1 MMATTH
7 RLGGIA
13 MGAVTAALL
22 RTNTA
27 GTMIL
32 ITGALIGSIFP
43 DIDNKK
49 STISRKMPI
58 TALVVSAGRHLIN
71 AVTSSFP
78 KEQKRYVKLLIG
90 HRGFTHSLIGSTI
103 LPVIVIFIG
112 LLLKFGSR
120 YLLLASLGIFS
131 GCLSHLFLD
140 MLSGGVPLLMPF
152 STDLLII
159 ARIKTGSSIEGLFRM
174 CLALILLFFLIGK

>member
-22 RTNTA
+22 HTNTA
-27 GTMIL
+27 DTMIL

-43 DIDNKK
+43 DINNKK

-90 HRGFTHSLIGSTI
+90 HRGLHI
-103 LPVIVIFIG
+103 P
-112 LLLKFGSR
+112 
-120 YLLLASLGIFS
+120 
-131 GCLSHLFLD
+131 
-140 MLSGGVPLLMPF
+140 LSGAQ
-152 STDLLII
+152 SYQ
-159 ARIKTGSSIEGLFRM
+159 
-174 CLALILLFFLIGK
+174 

>member
-13 MGAVTAALL
+13 VGATAAALL
-22 RTNTA
+22 HTNTA
-27 GTMIL
+27 GTLIL
-32 ITGALIGSIFP
+32 ITGALVGSIFP

-49 STISRKMPI
+49 STISRKMLI

-71 AVTSSFP
+71 AVTASFP
-78 KEQKRYVKLLIG
+78 KEQKQYVKLLIG

-103 LPVIVIFIG
+103 LPVFVILIG
-112 LLLKFGSR
+112 LLLKLKAR
-120 YLLLASLGIFS
+120 YLMLAGLGIFS

-140 MLSGGVPLLMPF
+140 MLSGGVPLFMPF
-152 STDLLII
+152 STDLLIV
-159 ARIKTGSSIEGLFRM
+159 ARIKTGSSMERIFRV
-174 CLALILLFFLIGK
+174 CLALVLLFSLIGK

>member
-13 MGAVTAALL
+13 VGAATASLL
-22 RTNTA
+22 HADVA

-43 DIDNKK
+43 DIDNKR

-78 KEQKRYVKLLIG
+78 KEQKQYVKLLIG
-90 HRGFTHSLIGSTI
+90 HRGFTHSLIGSII
-103 LPVIVIFIG
+103 LPVIVILIG
-112 LLLKFGSR
+112 LLLKLKMK
-120 YLLLASLGIFS
+120 YLLLAGLGIFS

-140 MLSGGVPLLMPF
+140 MLSGSASVH
-152 STDLLII
+152 
-159 ARIKTGSSIEGLFRM
+159 A
-174 CLALILLFFLIGK
+174 FFNRPAENCQN